1 MSWETRR
8 GRGQYYTRSRRVNGR
23 VTREYCGSGVR
34 ALLMAMEDEMRRQE
48 LLAQKQRIAS
58 YRLYFSRLEEQHKL
72 LDKCLGEITSRFFL
86 RAGYHPHGRSW
97 RRLRKKQEHTSM
109 QTKEQTAHDNDAD
122 ILASDELITRARKGD
137 MTCLKELDKRFD
149 DNPELWKHYSDLFN
163 IVLEHSLDKTAGSN
177 LLTKEALKRK
187 VKAWLLEWA
196 GGGSSLEMA
205 SAERLA
211 LMNMETYIADLF
223 VIEARHKQGNNY
235 VLLQHLEKLHSI
247 AQQRLSNAMI
257 KHTQLCQM
265 VSRLRLVNSAQQKS
279 IAQKPSKK
287 VRSIAKKATKRL
299 VDQIRNP
306 YPPQAKEQQD
316 LDQQLA
322 ILKDRLTS
330 LIPNN

>member
-1 MSWETRR
+1 MSWETRK

-58 YRLYFSRLEEQHKL
+58 YRLYFSRLDEQHKL
-72 LDKCLGEITSRFFL
+72 LDKCLREITSRFFL
-86 RAGYHPHGRSW
+86 RAGYYPHGRSW

-109 QTKEQTAHDNDAD
+109 QTKEQTNHDNDAD

-137 MTCLKELDKRFD
+137 MSCLKELDKRFD

-163 IVLEHSLDKTAGSN
+163 ILLEHTLDKTVGNN
-177 LLTKEALKRK
+177 LLTKESLKRK
-187 VKAWLLEWA
+187 VKGMLIEWS
-196 GGGSSLEMA
+196 GGGSPMEMA
-205 SAERLA
+205 SAERMVL
-211 LMNMETYIADLF
+211 LYLQSYIADLF

-235 VLLQHLEKLHSI
+235 QLLQHLEKIQDATQNRFSKAMLHHEKLI
-247 AQQRLSNAMI
+247 QMADKIRHVNNA
-257 KHTQLCQM
+257 
-265 VSRLRLVNSAQQKS
+265 RQKTNV
-279 IAQKPSKK
+279 QKPSKK
-287 VRSIAKKATKRL
+287 VRSIAKKTTKRL

-306 YPPQAKEQQD
+306 YPLQAQEQQD